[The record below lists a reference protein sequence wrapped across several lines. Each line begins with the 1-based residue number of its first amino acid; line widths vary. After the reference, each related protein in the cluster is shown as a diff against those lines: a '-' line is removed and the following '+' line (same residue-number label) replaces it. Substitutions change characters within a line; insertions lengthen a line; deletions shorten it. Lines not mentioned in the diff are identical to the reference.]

1 MVPSDCEGQ
10 GMSLK
15 LIAGVRRLGALH
27 VLVCLPIGFSL
38 REHMLFPMYVQGHIR
53 EFQLEGTKLQY

>member
-1 MVPSDCEGQ
+1 
-10 GMSLK
+10 MSLK
-15 LIAGVRRLGALH
+15 LIEGVRRLGARH